1 VFKTITDQQQISRN
15 LEQIRIAIEIDIVPL
30 IDQTFLA
37 VFKTITDQQ
46 QISRNLE
53 QIRIAIEI
61 DIVPFFFEWKKSLL
75 LKLFKVYTTQHYV
88 L

>member
-1 VFKTITDQQQISRN
+1 MLKQVRKKLKAAINAKYRFWLFKG
-15 LEQIRIAIEIDIVPL
+15 

-46 QISRNLE
+46 QISRYLE

-61 DIVPFFFEWKKSLL
+61 DIVPFFLSGKSRW
-75 LKLFKVYTTQHYV
+75 
-88 L
+88 